1 MFAIIGVI
9 ISVSLAP
16 GPGMI
21 QGWLKRWKC
30 FLSKCGMS
38 FLMLFKGE
46 LVTDPGRGLLCVIM
60 GSGQG
65 TPVPQSSTPSLFSWR
80 LGRGVRRGECP
91 NVHRGTGTGIQRT
104 EDTKTREPA
113 ELSLPTC
120 RNPVL
125 EHFLPQ
131 PAPSQTHCSHTSQ
144 QGHPLTCLSWVL
156 PRLSRLF

>member
-104 EDTKTREPA
+104 EDTKTQKKNIDKLDFAKIKTFVIQRTP
-113 ELSLPTC
+113 S
-120 RNPVL
+120 RKWKSNPQIGRKYVVNYIYI
-125 EHFLPQ
+125 
-131 PAPSQTHCSHTSQ
+131 
-144 QGHPLTCLSWVL
+144 W
-156 PRLSRLF
+156 